1 MMFLK
6 VFVATLIRKY
16 TLTVNKSMAI
26 DEIKLKAHILLAP
39 IKPFKIK
46 IKKRN

>member
-1 MMFLK
+1 MMLMK

-16 TLTVNKSMAI
+16 TLTVNKSVAI
-26 DEIKLKAHILLAP
+26 DEIKLKMHILLVP

-46 IKKRN
+46 IEKRN